1 MRVDFSKIINFF
13 QSNDFT
19 NMKHTI
25 DDVENILLPILATD
39 FFRFSRQLVSSNK
52 TNEEISSMLLAF
64 SKYLMNMRNNVTCE
78 HGYLLFTNIF
88 DQLKFC
94 KRYN

>member
-64 SKYLMNMRNNVTCE
+64 SKYLNYT
-78 HGYLLFTNIF
+78 T
-88 DQLKFC
+88 
-94 KRYN
+94 

>member
-25 DDVENILLPILATD
+25 DDVENILLPIMATD
-39 FFRFSRQLVSSNK
+39 FFVFLVN
-52 TNEEISSMLLAF
+52 
-64 SKYLMNMRNNVTCE
+64 
-78 HGYLLFTNIF
+78 
-88 DQLKFC
+88 
-94 KRYN
+94 